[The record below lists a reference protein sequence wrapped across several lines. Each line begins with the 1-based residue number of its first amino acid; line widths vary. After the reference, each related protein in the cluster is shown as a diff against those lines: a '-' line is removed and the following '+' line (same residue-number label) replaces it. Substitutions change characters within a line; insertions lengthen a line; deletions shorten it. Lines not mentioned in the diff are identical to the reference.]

1 MGTVGA
7 SKASIV
13 ALSLFKSANKVL
25 VPFVPGTDVCLEKS
39 LRLII
44 TLVLD
49 AAVSR
54 HPGLAFAGASLR
66 GVGLPDVIAGA
77 ERAADDILTSLPL
90 PTR

>member
-1 MGTVGA
+1 MPRYTLGH
-7 SKASIV
+7 
-13 ALSLFKSANKVL
+13 L
-25 VPFVPGTDVCLEKS
+25 D
-39 LRLII
+39 RLAQ
-44 TLVLD
+44 LD